1 MKISVLISVYKSEKG
16 AYLND
21 ALKSVWVDQS
31 HKPDEVILI
40 EDGPLTDDLYAVIK
54 EWKDTMAD
62 CLVIV
67 KNETNIGLTKSLNKG
82 IDIAKYDVIARMDS
96 DDKSHP
102 QRFERQIAFLESHPE
117 ISVIGGSI
125 QEFNDDNDCIGIRHY
140 PSTHIDVLNYIY
152 KASPLAH
159 PAVMIRKSVFD
170 GGIRYNEEYR
180 TSQDLAL
187 WFDLISQGYQLANL
201 EDVVLYFRHDGD
213 IYKRRG
219 REKAKKELKIYLN
232 GIKRTYGFFTPKY
245 AYPLMRYLFRLTPT
259 SVKRF
264 IYNSSLR
271 EKLLNK

>member
-16 AYLND
+16 AYIND
-21 ALKSVWVDQS
+21 ALKSIWDDQS
-31 HKPDEVILI
+31 YKPDEVILI
-40 EDGPLTDDLYAVIK
+40 EDGPLTDDLYAVIRK
-54 EWKDTMAD
+54 WKDAMHN

-82 IDIAKYDVIARMDS
+82 IDVAKYDVIARMDS

-102 QRFERQIAFLESHPE
+102 KRFERQIAFLKSHPE

-140 PSTHIDVLNYIY
+140 PSTHTDVLKYIC

-159 PAVMIRKSVFD
+159 PAVMIRKHIFD
-170 GGIRYNEEYR
+170 NGIRYNEKYK

-187 WFDLISQGYQLANL
+187 WFDLIYHGYQIANI
-201 EDVVLYFRHDGD
+201 EDVILYFRHNED

-219 REKAKKELKIYLN
+219 KEKAKNELKIYLK
-232 GIKRTYGFFTPKY
+232 GIKQLYGLFTPKF
-245 AYPLMRYLFRLTPT
+245 AYPIMRYLFRLTPT
-259 SVKRF
+259 SIKRF

-271 EKLLNK
+271 ETLLNK